1 LNTARLRVLLLADSV
16 AFHTERF
23 AGELRRQGCK
33 VLVASLE
40 RGRLHHFYLKR
51 RGPIRALHYLLAV
64 RQVRQL
70 IDRFRPDVINP
81 HFASGYGFVATLA
94 RADRSIP
101 IVLNLWGSDVLI
113 VPRKSFLHRFKTV
126 RALRDADFV
135 TGDSEYLL
143 SAARRLV
150 TFENYSVIPWGIERA
165 ALKLRKTTYHYS
177 RPLRIIIPRSHEP
190 VYNNSFILRALT
202 SMVRDGRLQLTFPA
216 FGSLVERFR
225 REVDALPKHSV
236 HLYEKKARTEF
247 LGFMA
252 EHDVYLSAAR
262 SDSSPASLIEA
273 MALGL
278 VPVAADIPGVRE
290 WLDRDS
296 GYLYREEDEQG
307 LRDIIAQIFSHEDFC
322 EQLRRSNLEAVKDR
336 AIFEENVGE
345 QLRIMLRTVRRRR
358 A

>member
-1 LNTARLRVLLLADSV
+1 MSTARLRVLLLADSV

-40 RGRLHHFYLKR
+40 RGRLHHFHLKR
-51 RGPIRALHYLLAV
+51 RGPFRALHYLLAV

-70 IDRFRPDVINP
+70 IDRFRPDIINP
-81 HFASGYGFVATLA
+81 HFASGYGFVAALA

-101 IVLNLWGSDVLI
+101 IALNLWGSDVLI
-113 VPRKSFLHRFKTV
+113 VPRKSFLHRYKTV

-135 TGDSEYLL
+135 AGDSEYLL
-143 SAARRLV
+143 SAARRLGAL
-150 TFENYSVIPWGIERA
+150 ENYSVIPWGIERA
-165 ALKLRKTTYHYS
+165 ALKLRKADYHYS
-177 RPLRIIIPRSHEP
+177 RPLRVIIPRSHEQ
-190 VYNNSFILRALT
+190 VYNNSFILRALAP
-202 SMVRDGRLQLTFPA
+202 MLRDGRLRLTFPA
-216 FGSLVERFR
+216 FGSLVGKFR
-225 REVDALPKHSV
+225 REIDALPEHSV
-236 HLYEKKARTEF
+236 HLYEKKARAEF

-307 LRDIIAQIFSHEDFC
+307 LRDIIGQILSREDLC
-322 EQLRRSNLEAVKDR
+322 EQLRRSNLEAVRQR
-336 AIFEENVGE
+336 AIFEDNVGE
-345 QLRIMLRTVRRRR
+345 QLRIMRRMIQWGRR
-358 A
+358 